1 MLNEHITYELDRL
14 DPSCSGDKFI
24 FDSLTELQDWSK
36 DASDAT
42 PEEVVI
48 AARKT
53 LDDLET
59 VIAHL
64 REEAETVESIIEL
77 AMEAM
82 EEVA

>member
-1 MLNEHITYELDRL
+1 M
-14 DPSCSGDKFI
+14 
-24 FDSLTELQDWSK
+24 
-36 DASDAT
+36 
-42 PEEVVI
+42 I